1 MLNSPA
7 EIREADGN
15 ARPSGAD
22 AVREEWNTAPAQ
34 MPDAAQAGGA
44 SERLPRPHNLYRFMA
59 DLIPHLIWATRA
71 DGTIDYFN
79 TRCIEY
85 TGATPE
91 QLYAQGWQSVIH
103 PDDYLLLFH
112 SYHEAIDQGQ
122 EFRYELRIRRK
133 DGQYYWHQAHAVPLY
148 DAQGNVA
155 RWYGTCTDV
164 DALKQTENALRN
176 RESRLQASE
185 ERQRLIFAEAAVGM
199 VLVDMD
205 GILQKPN
212 RAFCALLGY
221 TEEEM
226 TGQSFRNFTVQEDIA
241 STEAV
246 AERLTRGECEAV
258 NWEKRYQHKNGAII
272 YALVK
277 ISLLRDADG
286 SAQYYNTQIID
297 ITERK
302 RAEQQSIAAN
312 AWLAAANRK
321 LEQQKTALEAANAK
335 LESLATM
342 DGLTEVKNHRAFQ
355 ERLRSDVERSARYGE
370 ELSLLLLDVDR
381 FKQYNDAHGHPAGD
395 RVLKTVALLLQ
406 QTARS
411 SDFVARYGGEEF
423 VVALPETDRAGAIE
437 AAERLRAAIETYEWP
452 HCGVTISVGAAT
464 LRPGEDATQTL
475 IDRADKAMYEAK
487 QQGRNRLVHADD
499 IGAKTLPRAE
509 THSLNEALKQILTIQ
524 SDAFASASEE
534 VRGTVLGAYDATV
547 DSWCRILDMKDKE
560 TEGHSGRVT
569 DWMVRLARF
578 VGLTEEEVLFARWG
592 ALLHDIGK
600 VGVPDAILLKPG
612 PLDAKE
618 WQAMRRHPVL
628 AHDMLKE
635 VSFLR
640 PALDIPYAHH
650 EKWDGSGYPRG
661 LKGEEIPFNARLF
674 AVIDVYDALKSDRP
688 YRKGW
693 QERRVRDY
701 LRAQSG
707 THFDP
712 KAVKA
717 FLKLLRQTGKRKKA
731 GG

>member
-1 MLNSPA
+1 MLNLPS
-7 EIREADGN
+7 EIKSIGGN
-15 ARPSGAD
+15 AHHTD
-22 AVREEWNTAPAQ
+22 
-34 MPDAAQAGGA
+34 MDAAPWNAVLVEMASAAEASDA
-44 SERLPRPHNLYRFMA
+44 SERLLRLQNLYRLMA
-59 DLIPHLIWATRA
+59 DAIPHLIWASQS
-71 DGTIDYFN
+71 DGAIDYFN
-79 TRCIEY
+79 ARSMEY

-91 QLYAQGWQSVIH
+91 ALYAQGWQRVIH
-103 PDDYLLLFH
+103 PEDYPLLFH
-112 SYHEAIDQGQ
+112 SYHEGIRRGE
-122 EFRYELRIRRK
+122 EFRCELRIRRA
-133 DGQYYWHQAHAVPLY
+133 DGQYRWHQAHAVPLH
-148 DAQGNVA
+148 DAQGGIL

-176 RESRLQASE
+176 REARLQASE
-185 ERQRLIFAEAAVGM
+185 ERQRLIFEEAAVGM
-199 VLVDMD
+199 ALVDMD

-221 TEEEM
+221 GEAEM
-226 TGQSFRNFTVQEDIA
+226 TGQSFRNFTVEEDIA
-241 STEAV
+241 PTEAV
-246 AERLTRGECEAV
+246 AARLIRGECEAV

-286 SAQYYNTQIID
+286 EPQYYNTQIID

-342 DGLTEVKNHRAFQ
+342 DGLTEIKNHRAFQ

-370 ELSLLLLDVDR
+370 ELSLLLLDVDN
-381 FKQYNDAHGHPAGD
+381 FKQYNDAYGHPAGD
-395 RVLKTVALLLQ
+395 RVLKTVALLMQ
-406 QTARS
+406 QGARG
-411 SDFVARYGGEEF
+411 SDFTARYGGEEF
-423 VVALPETDRAGAIE
+423 VVVLPETGRYGAVE
-437 AAERLRAAIETYEWP
+437 AAERLRAAIQTYAWP
-452 HCGVTISVGAAT
+452 HCSVTVSVGVAT

-487 QQGRNRLVHADD
+487 QQGRNRLAHADD
-499 IGAKTLPRAE
+499 IGEKTLPHAE

-524 SDAFASASEE
+524 SDAFASASQE

-560 TEGHSGRVT
+560 TEGHSERVT
-569 DWMVRLARF
+569 GWMVRLARF
-578 VGLTEEEVLFARWG
+578 VGLTEEEILFARWG

-628 AHDMLKE
+628 AHNMLKE

-661 LKGEEIPFNARLF
+661 LKGEDIPFAARLF

-693 QERRVRDY
+693 TERRVRDY

-707 THFDP
+707 AHFDP

-717 FLKLLRQTGKRKKA
+717 FLKLLRQTGKKVKTR
-731 GG
+731 G